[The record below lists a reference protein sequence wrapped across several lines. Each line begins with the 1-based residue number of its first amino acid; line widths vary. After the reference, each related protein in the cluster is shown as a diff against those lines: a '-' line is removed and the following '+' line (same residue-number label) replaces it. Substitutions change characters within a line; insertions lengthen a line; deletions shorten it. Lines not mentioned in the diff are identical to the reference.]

1 MTNQTPSSRKLL
13 LATVGAAFAAVVL
26 LLTIVLPAEYGI
38 DPLGT
43 GRMLGLSKLAEAK
56 AEPATTAEQTV
67 APVAAADVATAAV
80 PASAAPSTD
89 AIAAT
94 RNDRTVL
101 TLQPGQGAE
110 VKATMQNGQQMEFQW
125 QTDGELLYF
134 DFHGDEFNAPQDVF
148 TSYQEGTEAK
158 QQGSFTAT
166 FGGKHGW
173 YWKNRSNVSVT
184 VVLTTSGNYEDIYR
198 L

>member
-1 MTNQTPSSRKLL
+1 MTTQTPSSRKLL
-13 LATVGAAFAAVVL
+13 LATLGAAFAAIVL
-26 LLTIVLPAEYGI
+26 LVTIVLPVEYGI

-67 APVAAADVATAAV
+67 AADVATIAV
-80 PASAAPSTD
+80 PASVAPT
-89 AIAAT
+89 AEPVAAT
-94 RNDRTVL
+94 RNDRTEL

-110 VKATMQNGQQMEFQW
+110 VKATMQIGQQMEFQW

-148 TSYQEGTEAK
+148 TSYQEGTEAQ

-173 YWKNRSNVSVT
+173 YWKNRSNVPVT